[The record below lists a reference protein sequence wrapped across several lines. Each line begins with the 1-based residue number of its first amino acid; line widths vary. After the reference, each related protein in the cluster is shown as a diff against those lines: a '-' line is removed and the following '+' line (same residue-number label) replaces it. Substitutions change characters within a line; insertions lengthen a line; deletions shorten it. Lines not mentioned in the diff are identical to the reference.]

1 MTTRPPV
8 DKPVEYGNATSFWVE
23 YPSGLVD
30 LTRSAHLSEAE
41 APAAGVKDSDSDSGS
56 GPPLVQSGQ
65 LEIAVDGRTIRVDA
79 KKSALVVIDMQK

>member
-41 APAAGVKDSDSDSGS
+41 AAGVKDSDS
-56 GPPLVQSGQ
+56 GPPSVQSGQ

-79 KKSALVVIDMQK
+79 RKSALVVIDMQK